1 MFYYKFNL
9 KLPDLEWIGTKACKK
24 KDLITPQWL
33 RNIKDKRYPFF
44 RIDTFFSKTKYT
56 NVQFIDNGGWHF
68 SNIKNAKE
76 IEHKLKSYLHH
87 REFDINP
94 MSTKE
99 IERIIENK
107 QAIYDL
113 KVDKRTNKIGN
124 GSKLEKYP
132 LVKLPKFLQNNINNY
147 QEWID

>member
-1 MFYYKFNL
+1 
-9 KLPDLEWIGTKACKK
+9 
-24 KDLITPQWL
+24 
-33 RNIKDKRYPFF
+33 
-44 RIDTFFSKTKYT
+44 
-56 NVQFIDNGGWHF
+56 
-68 SNIKNAKE
+68 
-76 IEHKLKSYLHH
+76 
-87 REFDINP
+87 